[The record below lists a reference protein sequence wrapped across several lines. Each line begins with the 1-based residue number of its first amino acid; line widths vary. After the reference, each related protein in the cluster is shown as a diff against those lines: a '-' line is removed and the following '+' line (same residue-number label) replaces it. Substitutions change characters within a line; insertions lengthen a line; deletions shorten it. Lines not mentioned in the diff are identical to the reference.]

1 MLKQKLSTYPLKRK
15 ELNKSLKLRNTACQI
30 QIRYTKMGR
39 KVSGLSSCLYKVVK
53 IVVFQVW
60 KNWST
65 THKVCYDG
73 RVLDSLLYLRGK
85 TTIKTVNRQEITNTE
100 KGKERSMCRKG
111 HGHCFFFG
119 DAKGNLLVNYLEKG
133 RTIYPEFDDILL
145 DQLKQKNQGGDQ
157 VQQRRKYCFVKT
169 TLLATKLSG

>member
-1 MLKQKLSTYPLKRK
+1 
-15 ELNKSLKLRNTACQI
+15 
-30 QIRYTKMGR
+30 MGR

-65 THKVCYDG
+65 THKVYYDG

-100 KGKERSMCRKG
+100 KGKERSMCKKVMATV
-111 HGHCFFFG
+111 FFFG

-145 DQLKQKNQGGDQ
+145 DQLK
-157 VQQRRKYCFVKT
+157 
-169 TLLATKLSG
+169 